1 MTFSM
6 VHIELKTPALVSWA
20 RVGKHSLADVEYLVH
35 SAMRLS
41 FGKSAPQPFEVFD
54 NGDKTLKVLG
64 YSDSSGE
71 ELKEEMVFC
80 AEPLLMSV
88 IPPETIHSKAM
99 PSYWVKERTFGFRVR
114 CCPISRRS
122 EENGRII
129 ERDAFL
135 AACERAPGE
144 KIDRES
150 VYGEWL
156 SDRIA
161 SFKGAEIIDM
171 QMKAFRLREFRRRDE
186 KRKIQHMTRPEVIF
200 DGILKVVES
209 SGFASMLKDGIGRH
223 KAFGFGA
230 ILLRPVRG

>member
-20 RVGKHSLADVEYLVH
+20 RAGKHSLADVEYLVH

-135 AACERAPGE
+135 AACERAPEE

-156 SDRIA
+156 SDRIT

-200 DGILKVVES
+200 DGILKVVDS